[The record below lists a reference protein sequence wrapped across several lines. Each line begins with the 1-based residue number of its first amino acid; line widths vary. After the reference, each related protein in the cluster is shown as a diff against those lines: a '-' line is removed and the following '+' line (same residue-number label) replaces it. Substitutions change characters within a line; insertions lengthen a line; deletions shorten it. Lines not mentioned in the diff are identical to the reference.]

1 MTERRDFRNDK
12 NRLWR
17 IVLIALSFLFI
28 VAMLVLPLAQV
39 LHGALERGFPP
50 FLKAVSDPYA
60 VIALKLTLLITAMT
74 VVLNTFFGISAAW
87 AITRFEFRGKG
98 FLITLIDLP
107 FAVSPV
113 IAGLVF
119 IMTFGRLG
127 WAYPFL
133 QDWGIRIVF
142 AIPGMVLAT
151 IFVTFP
157 FVGRELIPVL
167 TARGTDEEEAAIL
180 MGAGFFRTF
189 WKVTF
194 PHMRWAL
201 LYGVILCTARAMG
214 EFGAVS
220 VVSGHLRGKTN
231 TLPLHIEI
239 LFKEYHTLQSFGAA
253 TILVCAAILI
263 LIARNVVESVSK
275 KDDFHRARQGV

>member
-1 MTERRDFRNDK
+1 MREFEKRRASKAK
-12 NRLWR
+12 NSFGR
-17 IVLIALSFLFI
+17 VFLISISFVFVI
-28 VAMLVLPLAQV
+28 AMLILPLAQV
-39 LHGALERGFPP
+39 LYKAFEFGIKP
-50 FLKAVSDPYA
+50 FWGAVSDLYS
-60 VIALKLTLLITAMT
+60 VKALKLTLLISALTIVFNA
-74 VVLNTFFGISAAW
+74 FFGISASW
-87 AITRFEFRGKG
+87 AVTRFRFRGKG

-133 QDWGIRIVF
+133 QEHGIKIVF
-142 AIPGMVLAT
+142 ALPGMLLAT

-157 FVGRELIPVL
+157 FVARELIPTL
-167 TARGTDEEEAAIL
+167 SARGTDEEEAAIL
-180 MGAGFFRTF
+180 MGAGLFRTF
-189 WKVTF
+189 FKVTL
-194 PHMRWAL
+194 PHIRWAL
-201 LYGVILCTARAMG
+201 LYGVILCAARSMG

-239 LFKEYHTLQSFGAA
+239 LFKEYHTMESFSVAA
-253 TILVCAAILI
+253 ILVFAAILI
-263 LIARNVVESVSK
+263 LIARNIVERVAE
-275 KDDFHRARQGV
+275 KDDSYFKR

>member
-1 MTERRDFRNDK
+1 MAFKRAD

-17 IVLIALSFLFI
+17 WFLIAISFIFI
-28 VAMLVLPLAQV
+28 ITMLILPLAQV
-39 LHGALERGFPP
+39 LWKAFEFGVKP
-50 FLKAVSDPYA
+50 FWKAVSDTYTLKALYLSVITTFAA
-60 VIALKLTLLITAMT
+60 VFF
-74 VVLNTFFGISAAW
+74 NTFFGLAAAW
-87 AITRFEFRGKG
+87 AITRFSFRGKG
-98 FLITLIDLP
+98 FLITLIDIP

-127 WAYPFL
+127 WTYPFL
-133 QDWGIRIVF
+133 QEHGLKVVF
-142 AIPGMVLAT
+142 ATPGLVLAT

-157 FVGRELIPVL
+157 FVAREIIPVL
-167 TARGTDEEEAAIL
+167 TARGTDEEEAAVL
-180 MGAGFFRTF
+180 MGAGFFQVFR
-189 WKVTF
+189 KVTL
-194 PHMRWAL
+194 PHIRWAL

-239 LFKEYHTLQSFGAA
+239 LFREYHTLESFSVA
-253 TILVCAAILI
+253 TILVVAAILI
-263 LIARNVVESVSK
+263 LVARNIVEWISHKEIDYHV
-275 KDDFHRARQGV
+275 R